1 MRSSLGPWVTGD
13 AFFNRTEELE
23 QLAELVRDG
32 NHILLTGQRRM
43 GKTSLARM
51 LGEQLLQQGWTCLFT
66 DIEGANSEED
76 VIARIAETLHQSQP
90 VRKRLVESFG
100 RRLRKMLGEV
110 EEISAPEFRI
120 KFRAALTQGT
130 WQGQGNDLITLC
142 ARHDSPVLLVIDEL
156 PIFLI
161 RLLGQGE
168 DRGAHRVD
176 IFLSWLREVFQK
188 LEGRSPVLLVSGS
201 IGLVPLVQRLR
212 LPDRINYLYDFRL
225 GPWSRADSE
234 ECFRRLASH
243 YRIDLDKGVA
253 STVYDRLGIGI
264 PQHIQC
270 FFARLR
276 LSPEVRRNRRIG
288 TEDVDRIYQTEMLGP
303 VGQKDL
309 LHYDTRLQDA
319 LGDGIDHELACRI
332 LGEAATQGTLSP
344 AARAALERAYAG
356 TLDRAN
362 ERITMIIEILVHDGY
377 LELHRDAYRF
387 CSRWLKD
394 WWAMRSGSHTVPLES
409 IPAQALDDRQL
420 DDRRIGF

>member
-23 QLAELVRDG
+23 QLSELVRDG
-32 NHILLTGQRRM
+32 NHVLLTGQRRM

-51 LGEQLLQQGWTCLFT
+51 LGEQLRQQGWTCLFT
-66 DIEGANSEED
+66 DIEGADSEED
-76 VIARIAETLHQSQP
+76 VVARIAETLYRSQP
-90 VRKRLVESFG
+90 LRRRLVESPG
-100 RRLRKMLGEV
+100 RRLRKMLGKV
-110 EEISAPEFRI
+110 EEIGALEFRI
-120 KFRAALTQGT
+120 KFRADLTQGT
-130 WQGQGNDLITLC
+130 WQGPGNELITLC

-161 RLLGQGE
+161 RLLGQGK

-176 IFLSWLREVFQK
+176 IFLSWLREVFQT
-188 LEGRSPVLLVSGS
+188 LEDRSPVLLVSGS

-212 LPDRINYLYDFRL
+212 LPDRINYLYDYRL

-234 ECFRRLASH
+234 ECFRRLADH
-243 YRIDLDKGVA
+243 YHIDLDKGVA
-253 STVYDRLGIGI
+253 SAVYDQLGIGI

-276 LSPEVRRNRRIG
+276 LSPGVRRTRRIG
-288 TEDVDRIYQTEMLGP
+288 TDDVDRVYQTEMLGP
-303 VGQKDL
+303 VGQTDL
-309 LHYDTRLQDA
+309 LYYDTRLQDA

-332 LGEAATQGTLSP
+332 LGEAATQGMLSP

-356 TLDRAN
+356 TLERAN

-377 LELHRDAYRF
+377 LELHGDAYRF

-394 WWAMRSGSHTVPLES
+394 WWARRSGSHTVPLES
-409 IPAQALDDRQL
+409 IPAQALDDRQ
-420 DDRRIGF
+420 